1 MKTKKKCKAL
11 VYDAVQSFK
20 KIGLGWNMQSD
31 EIKLIKERGLKTDS
45 TLPILQGLKTRGDLS
60 LLFFTYR
67 GYYRFLQLT

>member
-31 EIKLIKERGLKTDS
+31 EIKLIKERGLKTDKA
-45 TLPILQGLKTRGDLS
+45 LPILQGLPLETRGWNSIFDSKYLDFQKKS
-60 LLFFTYR
+60 
-67 GYYRFLQLT
+67 

>member
-31 EIKLIKERGLKTDS
+31 EIKLIKERGLKTDKA
-45 TLPILQGLKTRGDLS
+45 LPILQGLPLETRG
-60 LLFFTYR
+60 
-67 GYYRFLQLT
+67 